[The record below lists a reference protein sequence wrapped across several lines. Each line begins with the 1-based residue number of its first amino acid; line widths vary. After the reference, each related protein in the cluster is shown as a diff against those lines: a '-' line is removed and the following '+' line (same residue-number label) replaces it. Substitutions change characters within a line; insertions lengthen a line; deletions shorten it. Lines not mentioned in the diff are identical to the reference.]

1 MLAAVLLATLGATL
15 AWGLFGPEPAI
26 VVSPTTTF
34 LTAPCAA
41 DGLPDYEA
49 ALIASAAPLPSAEE
63 NVAAELLLTFWPF
76 DVSPDGLR
84 EVCAAVGVPPTPP
97 AGALAR
103 PHKDRDANISYG
115 MFVDARQRPWTGTD
129 FPAVEAW
136 FVRHATPLDRVV
148 AATDRPRYW
157 LPHAALVNGRP
168 DPLYRSVNI
177 LNGVLDVAQ
186 VLHGRAMWH
195 RGAGRYAEAWR
206 DIRAILRLGRSI
218 TTGESGPS
226 MFFAVAQAS
235 ALEQMAARA
244 TIEHLVG
251 SPTVPGDVIATIRR
265 DLDALGPP
273 AGPEAAIESGRI
285 QAIDI
290 VIWLARRQPE
300 GRSARVQEIDK
311 LDVGLF
317 GRPVVLETMPWT
329 RAALRTSL
337 DWNVVLAHFNTL
349 GDRYA
354 AACRLPTYRE
364 RHAAASLLDTEVLN
378 GPAMPAGT
386 TVSNATGAILFAT
399 SRHWRSD
406 RVGTALVRILSDG
419 STAAFLAKYAE
430 SRARFE
436 MTRTAAALAAWRA
449 DQPPGTPPYPDR
461 LDALVPK
468 YLAAVPLDPFTDE
481 PLIYERRGDG
491 YLMASTGRDGVY
503 DGGDDVSGRI
513 VRGEWQ
519 DQPGRGGYDRTDIV
533 VRIPIPQ
540 PVAAPADR

>member
-1 MLAAVLLATLGATL
+1 
-15 AWGLFGPEPAI
+15 
-26 VVSPTTTF
+26 
-34 LTAPCAA
+34 
-41 DGLPDYEA
+41 
-49 ALIASAAPLPSAEE
+49 
-63 NVAAELLLTFWPF
+63 
-76 DVSPDGLR
+76 
-84 EVCAAVGVPPTPP
+84 
-97 AGALAR
+97 
-103 PHKDRDANISYG
+103 

-168 DPLYRSVNI
+168 APLYRSVNI

-218 TTGESGPS
+218 TAGESGPS

-251 SPTVPGDVIATIRR
+251 SPAVPGDVIATIRR

-273 AGPEAAIESGRI
+273 AG
-285 QAIDI
+285 
-290 VIWLARRQPE
+290 
-300 GRSARVQEIDK
+300 
-311 LDVGLF
+311 
-317 GRPVVLETMPWT
+317 
-329 RAALRTSL
+329 
-337 DWNVVLAHFNTL
+337 
-349 GDRYA
+349 
-354 AACRLPTYRE
+354 
-364 RHAAASLLDTEVLN
+364 
-378 GPAMPAGT
+378 T
-386 TVSNATGAILFAT
+386 TVSNATEAILFAT

-419 STAAFLAKYAE
+419 STAALLATYAE
-430 SRARFE
+430 SRARFV

-461 LDALVPK
+461 LDTLVPK
-468 YLAAVPLDPFTDE
+468 YLAA
-481 PLIYERRGDG
+481 
-491 YLMASTGRDGVY
+491 
-503 DGGDDVSGRI
+503 
-513 VRGEWQ
+513 
-519 DQPGRGGYDRTDIV
+519 
-533 VRIPIPQ
+533 
-540 PVAAPADR
+540 PADR